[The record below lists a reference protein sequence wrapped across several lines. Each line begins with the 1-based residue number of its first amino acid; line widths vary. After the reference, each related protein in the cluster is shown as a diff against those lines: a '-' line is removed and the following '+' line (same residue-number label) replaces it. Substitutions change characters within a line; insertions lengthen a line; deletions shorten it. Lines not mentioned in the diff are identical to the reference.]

1 MPELISPVLAEVRL
15 HHPSI
20 SVSEIER
27 AYEVAKQA
35 HEGQQRKSGERYITH
50 PVAVAGILANLGL
63 DKATVIAALLHD
75 TVEDTSYNLTQLRR
89 DFEIG
94 RAHV

>member
-35 HEGQQRKSGERYITH
+35 M
-50 PVAVAGILANLGL
+50 
-63 DKATVIAALLHD
+63 
-75 TVEDTSYNLTQLRR
+75 R
-89 DFEIG
+89 DSNVNQGNDI
-94 RAHV
+94 